1 MPASSRQSDIEYNTL
16 QTKSARSHQICRP
29 LADFLQNL
37 TNFKIRFNFQ
47 LAILIPTKFC
57 TVINTTKFSLSSQNL
72 SHESKMANSLHLK
85 KKDKFGYIS
94 ATVPLISA
102 KFCMLTHTGSPN
114 PKHCSKNQIFKNP
127 RWQTAAILKI
137 VKCDI
142 SATMTILIKF
152 GTTMHIS
159 NPKLM
164 GDQMYKNLKIQ
175 EGGWRPSWK

>member
-85 KKDKFGYIS
+85 KRIN
-94 ATVPLISA
+94 L
-102 KFCMLTHTGSPN
+102 
-114 PKHCSKNQIFKNP
+114 
-127 RWQTAAILKI
+127 
-137 VKCDI
+137 DI
-142 SATMTILIKF
+142 SQQRFHWFLQNFACWHILARRILNTVQKIKF
-152 GTTMHIS
+152 
-159 NPKLM
+159 
-164 GDQMYKNLKIQ
+164 LKIQ
-175 EGGWRPSWK
+175 DGRRPLFWKLLNAISQQPWPFW